1 MSFQT
6 AFFTNANVQSMA
18 SYVSRS
24 TKIPMSVILAQ
35 MADETFYGTSYAW
48 DNLKNPAG
56 IGGSDNGFAYY
67 STYTDAAV
75 AYANF
80 YLDNSNYAHVLAVA
94 RSGGTPD
101 QVAVA
106 IGQSPWAS
114 SHYDATVC
122 PKGCDY
128 MPPNPGIDLINIIEE
143 YNLTKYDT
151 SVQLSTDTAYVPTCS
166 GIGNY
171 MGTGKAVDV
180 ETGLFLFQEDIG
192 DITINTV
199 VNSQCQ
205 QKARYIHAPATTA
218 ANSAL
223 AIAAFATVGIAGYF
237 AYKHYKGTK

>member
-1 MSFQT
+1 MSNPT
-6 AFFTNANVQSMA
+6 AFFMNANVQAVA

-24 TKIPMSVILAQ
+24 TKIPISVILAQ
-35 MADETFYGTSYAW
+35 MADETGYGTSYQW
-48 DNLKNPAG
+48 VSCKNPAG
-56 IGGSDNGFAYY
+56 LTLDGLTCFSSYEEAEQTYASYYHNGDY
-67 STYTDAAV
+67 
-75 AYANF
+75 N
-80 YLDNSNYAHVLAVA
+80 HVLQVA
-94 RSGGTPD
+94 ASGGTPQ

-114 SHYDATVC
+114 SHYNAAVC
-122 PKGCDY
+122 PQGCDY
-128 MPPNPGIDLINIIEE
+128 IPQNPGIDLINIIDD
-143 YNLTKYDT
+143 YDLTTYDT
-151 SVQLSTDTAYVPTCS
+151 VQLSSDTAYVPTCS
-166 GIGNY
+166 GIGNF

-218 ANSAL
+218 ANGAL
-223 AIAAFATVGIAGYF
+223 AVAAFATVGIAGYF